1 MKLFDEGLLSKLQK
15 IATPYYYYDLRILDA
30 TLTAIRLAI
39 KDLPYYIHY
48 AMKANSN
55 SPVLQKVKESG
66 FGVDTVSGKEIEW
79 AIKHGFKGNQI
90 AFAGVGKTD
99 EEILI
104 GLQHDVFTFNVESL
118 EELNVIDE
126 LAKSENKIAKIAIR
140 LNPNVDA
147 NTHHYITTGL
157 DENKFGINLWELN
170 ALFELLPKLKNL
182 ELKGL
187 HFHVGSQIRDLSVFK
202 ILCNRVNQLQR
213 EFSDRNLALEHI
225 NVGGGLGINYESPD
239 DEIIPDFKAYFKVF
253 ENFLELQPQQK
264 LHFELGRS
272 IVGQSAALISRV
284 LYIKKGVKTNFA
296 ILDAGMTELLR
307 PALYQTSHYIQNLSK
322 SDIPSSEKYDVVG
335 PICESSDCFGKNI
348 LLPESKRGDIFAI
361 RSVGA
366 YGQVMSSQYNLREIA
381 KTIYHDEL

>member
-272 IVGQSAALISRV
+272 IVGQSAALISKV

>member
-1 MKLFDEGLLSKLQK
+1 MRLFDKGQLSRLQN
-15 IATPYYYYDLRILDA
+15 IATPYFYYDLRILDA
-30 TLTAIRLAI
+30 TLNAVKSAI

-48 AMKANSN
+48 AIKANSN
-55 SPVLQKVKESG
+55 SPVLHRIREAG

-118 EELNVIDE
+118 AELNVIDE
-126 LAKSENKIAKIAIR
+126 LSKSENKIAKIAIR

-157 DENKFGINLWELN
+157 DENKFGINIWELN
-170 ALFELLPKLKNL
+170 TLFELLPKLKNL

-202 ILCNRVNQLQR
+202 TLCNRVNELQR
-213 EFSDRNLALEHI
+213 EFNNRNIILEHI
-225 NVGGGLGINYESPD
+225 NVGGGLGINYENPD
-239 DEIIPDFKAYFKVF
+239 AEIIPDFKAYFTIF
-253 ENFLELQPQQK
+253 ENFLELRPEQK

-272 IVGQSAALISRV
+272 IIGQSAALISKV
-284 LYIKKGVKTNFA
+284 LYIKKGIKTNFV

-307 PALYQTSHYIQNLSK
+307 PALYQSSHYIQNLSK
-322 SDIPSSEKYDVVG
+322 NDMPPSEKYDVVG
-335 PICESSDCFGKNI
+335 PICESSDCFGKHI

-366 YGQVMSSQYNLREIA
+366 YGQVMSSQYNLRELA
-381 KTIYHDEL
+381 KTVYHDEL

>member
-1 MKLFDEGLLSKLQK
+1 MKLFDEDLLSKLQK

-126 LAKSENKIAKIAIR
+126 LAKLENKIAKIAIR

-202 ILCNRVNQLQR
+202 ILCNRVNELQR

-272 IVGQSAALISRV
+272 IVGQSAALISKV

-307 PALYQTSHYIQNLSK
+307 PALYQSSHYIQNLSK

>member
-1 MKLFDEGLLSKLQK
+1 MKLFDEDLLSKLQK

-99 EEILI
+99 DEILI

-118 EELNVIDE
+118 AELNVINE
-126 LAKSENKIAKIAIR
+126 LAKSENKKAKIAIR

-157 DENKFGINLWELN
+157 DENKFGINLWELST
-170 ALFELLPKLKNL
+170 LFQLLPKLKNL

-202 ILCNRVNQLQR
+202 ILCNRVNELQGEFR
-213 EFSDRNLALEHI
+213 ERNLVLEHI
-225 NVGGGLGINYESPD
+225 NVGGGLGINYENPD
-239 DEIIPDFKAYFKVF
+239 HEIIPDFKTYFNVYEK
-253 ENFLELQPQQK
+253 FLELLPQQK

-272 IVGQSAALISRV
+272 IIGQSAALISRV
-284 LYIKKGVKTNFA
+284 LYVKEGIKTNFV
-296 ILDAGMTELLR
+296 ILDAGMTELIR
-307 PALYQTSHYIQNLSK
+307 PALYQSSHYIQNLSK
-322 SDIPSSEKYDVVG
+322 NGMPLSEKYDVVG
-335 PICESSDCFGKNI
+335 PICESSDCFGKGV
-348 LLPESKRGDIFAI
+348 LLPVSKRGDIFAI

-381 KTIYHDEL
+381 KTIYHAEL

>member
-1 MKLFDEGLLSKLQK
+1 MKLFDEDLLSKLQK

-99 EEILI
+99 DEILI

-118 EELNVIDE
+118 AELNVINE
-126 LAKSENKIAKIAIR
+126 LAKSENKKAKIAIR

-157 DENKFGINLWELN
+157 DENKFGINLWELST
-170 ALFELLPKLKNL
+170 LFQLLPKLKNL

-202 ILCNRVNQLQR
+202 ILCNRVNELQGEFR
-213 EFSDRNLALEHI
+213 ERNLVLEHI
-225 NVGGGLGINYESPD
+225 NVGGGLGINYENPD
-239 DEIIPDFKAYFKVF
+239 HEIIPDFKTYFNVYEK
-253 ENFLELQPQQK
+253 FLELLPQQK

-272 IVGQSAALISRV
+272 IIGQSAALISRV
-284 LYIKKGVKTNFA
+284 LYVKEGIKTNFV
-296 ILDAGMTELLR
+296 ILDAGMTELIR
-307 PALYQTSHYIQNLSK
+307 PALYQSSHYIQNLSK
-322 SDIPSSEKYDVVG
+322 NGMPLSEKYDVVG
-335 PICESSDCFGKNI
+335 PICESSDCFGKGV
-348 LLPESKRGDIFAI
+348 LLPVSKRGDIFAI

-381 KTIYHDEL
+381 KTI